1 MVRVVCALEMSY
13 FGMYII
19 EMSNLVQVL
28 EQVENV
34 DVILRYK
41 FE

>member
-13 FGMYII
+13 IAMYITK
-19 EMSNLVQVL
+19 MSNLVQVL

-34 DVILRYK
+34 DEILRYK